1 MSQSVFVIGLGNMGA
16 ALARTLMNT
25 GNQVTVWNRTTAKA
39 SPLVDDG
46 ATLADSVAQGVAT
59 NDITVICV
67 GNYDDTQE
75 VLKDA
80 DLRNKTIIQLTSAA
94 ASEATAME
102 DWMVQQG
109 VKYVDGAILAFPRDV
124 GSDACTLLVAGSLA
138 AWQRAEQIVMQLGG
152 SSVYLGDN
160 VASPAAMDGALI
172 TPSLYALIGMIESCA
187 MLEKAEVSIPDY
199 LSMLT
204 PTFSGGLGSDFQRQG
219 MAIVNNEFS
228 DTEAS
233 LGVWAAAINHGVEA
247 QLQEGI
253 ELPMAM
259 AVRDLLNKSV
269 AAGYGDEELAAIIKV
284 IRKKD

>member
-16 ALARTLMNT
+16 ALARTLINV

-39 SPLVDDG
+39 KPLVEEG
-46 ATLADSVAQGVAT
+46 AILAVSVAEGVAT
-59 NDITVICV
+59 NDIVVICV
-67 GNYDDTQE
+67 GNYGDTQE

-80 DLRNKTIIQLTSAA
+80 DLRSKTVIQLTSAV

-102 DWMVQQG
+102 DWMVQRG
-109 VKYVDGAILAFPRDV
+109 VKYVDGAILGFPRDV
-124 GSDACTLLVAGSLA
+124 GSDSCMLLVAGSHA

-160 VASPAAMDGALI
+160 VASPAVMDGALI
-172 TPSLYALIGMIESCA
+172 IPGLYALIGMIENCVI
-187 MLEKAEVSIPDY
+187 LEQAEVSIPDY
-199 LSMLT
+199 LSMLA
-204 PTFSGGLGSDFQRQG
+204 PSFGGGLGSDFQRQG

-259 AVRDLLNKSV
+259 AARDLLNKAV
-269 AAGYGDEELAAIIKV
+269 KAGYGDEELAAIIKV
-284 IRKKD
+284 IKKKD